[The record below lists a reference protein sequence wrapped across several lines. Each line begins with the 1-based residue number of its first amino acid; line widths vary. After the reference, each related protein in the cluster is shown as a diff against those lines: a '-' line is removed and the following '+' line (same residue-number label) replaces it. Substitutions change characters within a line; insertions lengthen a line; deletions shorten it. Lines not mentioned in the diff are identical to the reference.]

1 MFLFPYTFS
10 LGILKIYVFVPLAL
24 LAYHCIAIVEL
35 CTHRCALS
43 FSLVYFSFVNLF
55 MKITNRQCLF
65 LGQTIR
71 KTAPTSFT
79 TLSEM
84 KLIIR
89 QFMEPLTTT
98 KISSRLL
105 IVALS
110 CCVGLLRGK
119 VFSAVMAF
127 AP

>member
-1 MFLFPYTFS
+1 
-10 LGILKIYVFVPLAL
+10 
-24 LAYHCIAIVEL
+24 
-35 CTHRCALS
+35 
-43 FSLVYFSFVNLF
+43 

-71 KTAPTSFT
+71 KTAPISFT